1 VNNKHFK
8 VEEMVLRKLKA
19 IENIEGRGKLV
30 PQWDD
35 LFKVVRAIISNTEHL
50 QDKQGE
56 NLLYMWNY
64 DHLKI
69 YLLLLKHQ
77 VFNLYFCDEILFSCL
92 CLSISTGDI
101 SLY

>member
-35 LFKVVRAIISNTEHL
+35 LFKVV
-50 QDKQGE
+50 
-56 NLLYMWNY
+56 
-64 DHLKI
+64 
-69 YLLLLKHQ
+69 
-77 VFNLYFCDEILFSCL
+77 
-92 CLSISTGDI
+92 
-101 SLY
+101 